1 MAKPAATSSTA
12 EITPPWRICRRA
24 LPIRSGRMS
33 KRSFG
38 AAGSSD
44 STFSP
49 STLLNGT
56 PCSNK
61 WRSVASGFAMS
72 CTILIVPSRCG
83 LQLDQKLAWRNL
95 RTDCHVHGLYA
106 HGRGHRQ
113 CMLHLHGFEN
123 HEGLAGFDR
132 VAGLHVDGND
142 TTVHWCEEAVIGRS
156 RSAARRRRVRRDL
169 KAEAVAATR
178 QMHGVRLDHTNR
190 AVIGIECDVLTA
202 HACAASPTLASE

>member
-44 STFSP
+44 STFRP
-49 STLLNGT
+49 STLLKGT
-56 PCSNK
+56 PCSNT
-61 WRSVASGFAMS
+61 WRSFASSLAIS
-72 CTILIVPSRCG
+72 CTMLIIPSRCG

-95 RTDCHVHGLYA
+95 RA
-106 HGRGHRQ
+106 GRYMHRLDARG
-113 CMLHLHGFEN
+113 CRHAERMLHLHGFEN

-178 QMHGVRLDHTNR
+178 QMHGVRLDHTTR
-190 AVIGIECDVLTA
+190 AVIGIECDVLPA

>member
-1 MAKPAATSSTA
+1 MVPMLGKWLSCVCSLRCLSTARWIAKPAATSSTA
-12 EITPPWRICRRA
+12 EITPPCRICRRA

-49 STLLNGT
+49 STQLNGT
-56 PCSNK
+56 PCSNT
-61 WRSVASGFAMS
+61 WRILASSFARP
-72 CTILIVPSRCG
+72 CTMLVIPSRCG

-95 RTDCHVHGLYA
+95 PTDGHVCGLYP
-106 HGRGHRQ
+106 HGGGHRQ

-123 HEGLAGFDR
+123 HERLAGFDR

-142 TTVHWCEEAVIGRS
+142 TTVH
-156 RSAARRRRVRRDL
+156 RRD
-169 KAEAVAATR
+169 KAA
-178 QMHGVRLDHTNR
+178 
-190 AVIGIECDVLTA
+190 
-202 HACAASPTLASE
+202 